1 MSAFRLGSRDPA
13 VAQIRGWLTELGFLA
28 ADGGEADEAYTP
40 AVEGAVRA
48 FQQQRGLPVDGVV
61 GPDTYR
67 ELEGARWRLGG
78 RTLHHHVSHPYVGD
92 DVLALQQRLSELG
105 FDVGRPDGHFG
116 SRTADALRDFQR
128 NCGLAVDGTLGPNT
142 VRALHQLSRSVVRG
156 RSYELREAE
165 ALRHRG
171 PRLAGKKVVVDAA
184 HGGNE
189 TGWIAGGL
197 TERDVVADLARRLE
211 GRLAAYGVEAYLTH
225 GPDSCPTAAER
236 AAFANAT
243 DADLLVSLHVDG
255 APSSTPSGVAT
266 FYYGAGPGRSS
277 VAGERL
283 ADLVQRELVAR
294 TDFTDA
300 RTHPR
305 TWELLRRTR
314 MTAVQVELGYLTN
327 PGDARR
333 LADPQLRDRVAEALL
348 AAIQRLFL
356 PDDLDPPTG
365 VLYLSELTLGA

>member
-1 MSAFRLGSRDPA
+1 VSAFRLGSRDPA
-13 VAQIRGWLTELGFLA
+13 VAQIRGWLIEIGLLA
-28 ADGGEADEAYTP
+28 ADTGEADEAYTP
-40 AVEGAVRA
+40 AVEHAVRA
-48 FQQQRGLPVDGVV
+48 IQQQRGLPVDGIV

-78 RTLHHHVSHPYVGD
+78 RTLHHHVSHPYAGD
-92 DVLALQQRLSELG
+92 DVLMLQQRLSELG

-116 SRTADALRDFQR
+116 PRTATALRDFQR
-128 NCGLAVDGTLGPNT
+128 NYGLAVDGTVGPDT
-142 VRALHQLSRSVVRG
+142 VRALRQLSRSVVRG
-156 RSYELREAE
+156 RSYDLREAE

-171 PRLAGKKVVVDAA
+171 PRLAGKKVVVDPG
-184 HGGNE
+184 HGGAE
-189 TGWIAGGL
+189 TGWCVGAL
-197 TERDVVADLARRLE
+197 TERDIVADLARRLE
-211 GRLAAYGVEAYLTH
+211 GRLAAYGAEAYLTH
-225 GPDSCPTAAER
+225 GPDSCPTAEER

-255 APSSTPSGVAT
+255 APSPAANGVAT
-266 FYYGAGPGRSS
+266 FYYGAGPSRGS
-277 VAGERL
+277 VAGGRL

-294 TDFTDA
+294 TDFADA
-300 RTHPR
+300 HTHPR

-333 LADPQLRDRVAEALL
+333 LGDPDLRDRVAEALL
-348 AAIQRLFL
+348 VAIQRLFL

-365 VLYLSELTLGA
+365 VLYLPALTGG